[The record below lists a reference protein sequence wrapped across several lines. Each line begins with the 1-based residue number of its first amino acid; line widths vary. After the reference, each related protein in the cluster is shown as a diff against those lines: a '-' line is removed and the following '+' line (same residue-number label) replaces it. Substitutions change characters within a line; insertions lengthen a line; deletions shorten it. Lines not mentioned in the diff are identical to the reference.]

1 MKKNVSTMKTMNNN
15 VNIKPFNFN
24 EAVKGA
30 KVVTRLGLDV
40 ALFVFAVTFIVG
52 VDEDSV
58 LFVVIIEIVDNV
70 KLEIVAVVIGEYYK
84 ISLFVHGNISF
95 GLNLIVPHALYPIS
109 AFIATG

>member
-1 MKKNVSTMKTMNNN
+1 MMVRMLHTILVLVIMNLWGD
-15 VNIKPFNFN
+15 IGF
-24 EAVKGA
+24 A
-30 KVVTRLGLDV
+30 V
-40 ALFVFAVTFIVG
+40 ALLVFAATFIVG
-52 VDEDSV
+52 VDEDSI
-58 LFVVIIEIVDNV
+58 LFVVIIEIVDNI

>member
-1 MKKNVSTMKTMNNN
+1 MTSISLKTIEQNDNVGMFSICFG
-15 VNIKPFNFN
+15 VN
-24 EAVKGA
+24 
-30 KVVTRLGLDV
+30 
-40 ALFVFAVTFIVG
+40 
-52 VDEDSV
+52 EDSV